1 MTLTNDSHDMFKT
14 LRRVCWGDV
23 VYMLD
28 THPAFK
34 QMRGEGLLGNI
45 VTQDEIIIESY
56 EDAPTTKLS

>member
-1 MTLTNDSHDMFKT
+1 MFKT